1 MKESNVKR
9 LLELN
14 CSMRMPVIVNC
25 KQEAIGFEL
34 TFPRFSESDL
44 LVGIQVSERGL
55 CILNVVFGDPPLLLW
70 RFQLL
75 YHVTFVY

>member
-1 MKESNVKR
+1 MLPFVVKSRCVGNYVVYVIYSSHQVGDIHAVTLVYSCYLYVKMKESNVKC

-34 TFPRFSESDL
+34 TFSKI
-44 LVGIQVSERGL
+44 V
-55 CILNVVFGDPPLLLW
+55 
-70 RFQLL
+70 
-75 YHVTFVY
+75 